1 MKLSSITRQYVAKI
15 LGGNF
20 DRIEYLPTDG
30 TKGGILLGWQAS
42 CIDVFH
48 PMLKV
53 FSLSIEIKKWL
64 AQSFLLTTVYGPTKD
79 DVKPSFLDELWSL
92 KLASLTPWMV
102 LGDFNFIYEAKD
114 KINLNLKHKLMG
126 CFRHTLDTCELFEFA
141 L

>member
-42 CIDVFH
+42 CIDVFQ

-53 FSLSIEIKKWL
+53 FSLSIEIKNGWPRVSSSQLSMDQQKMMSS
-64 AQSFLLTTVYGPTKD
+64 QVFLMSYD
-79 DVKPSFLDELWSL
+79 HSS
-92 KLASLTPWMV
+92 
-102 LGDFNFIYEAKD
+102 
-114 KINLNLKHKLMG
+114 
-126 CFRHTLDTCELFEFA
+126 
-141 L
+141 